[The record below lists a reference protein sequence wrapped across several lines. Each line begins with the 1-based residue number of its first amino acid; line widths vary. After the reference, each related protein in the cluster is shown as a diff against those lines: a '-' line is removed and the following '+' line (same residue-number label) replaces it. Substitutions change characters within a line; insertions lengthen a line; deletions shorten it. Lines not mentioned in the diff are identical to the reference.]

1 MGVHQVVTKDF
12 SDQKLTL
19 QVKNRQDRNKKVE
32 KKKQTPGISNELSLG
47 KKLRPR
53 SSMEICKTKCSLNS
67 WDLAEFTETQQW
79 IGLHRMHG
87 KKHSSRHWRVQDQLT
102 EPTECLWEA

>member
-19 QVKNRQDRNKKVE
+19 QVKNRQDRNKKVK
-32 KKKQTPGISNELSLG
+32 KKKQAPGVSNKLSLG

-53 SSMEICKTKCSLNS
+53 SSIEICKTKGSLNS
-67 WDLAEFTETQQW
+67 CYRA
-79 IGLHRMHG
+79 MHLVVG
-87 KKHSSRHWRVQDQLT
+87 I
-102 EPTECLWEA
+102 